1 MANFLG
7 PFFGG
12 VKKRCMFAAAIEG
25 REAPERASKDI
36 VLWCNGN
43 TSDSGPEILGSSPS
57 RTTEQNHGRPSD
69 TFGRPPV
76 VLLRMPAG
84 RRKPC
89 LRGDESE
96 RYSKLNVSTISREV
110 ARERAWL

>member
-25 REAPERASKDI
+25 REAPERVSKDI

-76 VLLRMPAG
+76 SFVAHVSRWVQALSAG
-84 RRKPC
+84 RRVGALLKV
-89 LRGDESE
+89 E
-96 RYSKLNVSTISREV
+96 RQHDQP
-110 ARERAWL
+110 